1 MCVGSKQIERDL
13 TMVGLMDVCGEAKTR
28 CHQVDERKSKVSYR
42 KVCRKYL
49 QGELVQGM

>member
-13 TMVGLMDVCGEAKTR
+13 TMVGLLDVGGEAKTR
-28 CHQVDERKSKVSYR
+28 CHQVDERKR

-49 QGELVQGM
+49 QGKLSQGM